1 MNPYIEILGTFSSV
15 VVAISLTMK
24 NLRWL
29 RTVNLVG
36 ALFFSVYGLLIQS
49 WPVFG
54 LNAFIVVINT
64 YYLVQLARQKDNFS
78 LLEVKFPESDALLG
92 QFLAHHSQDIL
103 RFQPEFTAEDLKGSR
118 VIFLLREVLPVS
130 LFVCRKEGDTQR
142 ILLDYAI
149 PAWRDF
155 QTARFFF
162 NEGVRELDWEKNGK
176 FVAETRVKAHEAYLK
191 RVGFVRT
198 SENGRPLWVRGWG
211 DQ

>member
-162 NEGVRELDWEKNGK
+162 NEGVRELDW
-176 FVAETRVKAHEAYLK
+176 
-191 RVGFVRT
+191 
-198 SENGRPLWVRGWG
+198 
-211 DQ
+211 